1 MGDLEGVAIVF
12 LHRYITSL
20 TLNEVGILTSRLFR
34 DVPPKRLGLRV
45 IKREYGGHQLQV
57 FRLNIY
63 RRLRLV
69 CLTSRVFVIKYASP
83 FLLFIIGPV
92 AKGSGTSGGSG
103 SCLKG
108 DDIALHAAG
117 AVQ

>member
-1 MGDLEGVAIVF
+1 MLRLGVQVELLEVVDNLVVREGISEVGDLVGVVIVF

-45 IKREYGGHQLQV
+45 IKREDGGHQLQV

-63 RRLRLV
+63 RRLRLA
-69 CLTSRVFVIKYASP
+69 C
-83 FLLFIIGPV
+83 
-92 AKGSGTSGGSG
+92 
-103 SCLKG
+103 
-108 DDIALHAAG
+108 
-117 AVQ
+117 